1 VVDPAAMAG
10 SQDKELVGD
19 SKETPGEAP
28 QESATAAVDAGDPPL
43 FPASPNDAPQPL
55 VAEVS
60 DSSRERRAGDAAPGD
75 GTDDDETDD
84 DDEDE
89 EDDDVESASPPPPGD
104 EPAPLFDQ
112 HPWAVTARVG
122 AISALLGVTLSAW
135 AQLSIKSQWV
145 PDFLISNTRG
155 ASERKLMLILLVA
168 GLAGGATVGLG
179 LLHRLRKQER
189 QAELERWLWFLVPA
203 LMLPCLPTLFRAK
216 PWQNRHDALLPIVI
230 LMSLLFEALMLL
242 SLRSVPRAARDFWR
256 QTTAQVPRV
265 IKTRGPLVLVV
276 AAALGYAAFF
286 SFFLLRWHYKL
297 RTGNFDLSINNNL
310 MYGGLHGDFL
320 KSPVAFP
327 DNPGKYLA
335 AHAKFG
341 HYLFLPIYALIP
353 RPETL
358 LVIQAALIGAGSLP
372 LFLFARRHL
381 SEWTAAVIALAYLAY
396 YPMHGST
403 FSEFQNVPIAAL
415 FVFGVV
421 WAADAK
427 RWVWM
432 GVLTAIALLMR
443 EDIPVGLSII
453 GVFLLASGHRP
464 TAGLVL
470 AAVSTSYFLLLRF
483 YVMEE
488 AGDWWFPTMYKELWA
503 DGERGFRSVIK
514 TLLTNP
520 LFVIQ
525 KLSVEK
531 KLIYLMHLLTP
542 LAFLPLRRWYLWL
555 SLIPGVLLTL
565 LVTNYDPPTQF
576 SFHYVMHWAPYLFMA
591 SVLSLVA
598 IGKSPD
604 LGPLRQK
611 AALFAFCGASAVL
624 SFNYGAFACRENSF
638 KGGFH
643 KVEFTYSEAEAA
655 RYARLMDLIKDIPK
669 DDTVAATEKVGP
681 HLSSR
686 RIFHTMRTGPRGTT
700 WIVASSKELKLS
712 KTKVSLRA
720 VLDKNEYG
728 VVRRSGDFA
737 LFKRGYSTDGNAKLI
752 KDWGL

>member
-1 VVDPAAMAG
+1 MAG
-10 SQDKELVGD
+10 SQDDKVVGE
-19 SKETPGEAP
+19 SKETTAESSNEPAP
-28 QESATAAVDAGDPPL
+28 AAVTAPSTETGAESDEAATKANGDPAAHAGT
-43 FPASPNDAPQPL
+43 PADQSPDADTD
-55 VAEVS
+55 E
-60 DSSRERRAGDAAPGD
+60 EEGD
-75 GTDDDETDD
+75 EEE
-84 DDEDE
+84 DDEDGDEE
-89 EDDDVESASPPPPGD
+89 EDDEEEEDDAPPPPRAD

-112 HPWAVTARVG
+112 HPWSVTVRVL
-122 AISALLGVTLSAW
+122 AISALLGLAVSGW
-135 AQLSIKSQWV
+135 AQLSIKSAWV
-145 PDFLISNTRG
+145 PDFLSANVRG
-155 ASERKLMLILLVA
+155 VAERKLMLALLIA
-168 GLAGGATVGLG
+168 GLVVGGGVGMG
-179 LLHRLRKQER
+179 LLTWLRKRSRE
-189 QAELERWLWFLVPA
+189 AELERWLWFLVPGI
-203 LMLPCLPTLFRAK
+203 LLPCVPALFRAK
-216 PWQNRHDALLPIVI
+216 PWQNRYEALLPIVI
-230 LMSLLFEALMLL
+230 LMSLFFEALMVL
-242 SLRSVPRAARDFWR
+242 SLRSVPAAARDFWR
-256 QTTAQVPRV
+256 QTVSQIPALVRR
-265 IKTRGPLVLVV
+265 RGPLAIVLLGS
-276 AAALGYAAFF
+276 LGYAVFF

-310 MYGGLHGDFL
+310 MFGGLHGDFL

-327 DNPGKYLA
+327 DDPGKYLA

-341 HYLFLPIYALIP
+341 HYLFLPIYALVP

-358 LVIQAALIGAGSLP
+358 LIIQSVLIGGSAIP

-381 SEWTAAVIALAYLAY
+381 TEVAAAAVALAYLAY
-396 YPMHGST
+396 YPMHGAT

-443 EDIPVGLSII
+443 EDIPIGLSII
-453 GVFLLASGHRP
+453 GLFLLASGYRP

-470 AAVSTSYFLLLRF
+470 AAVSTSYFLIVRF
-483 YVMEE
+483 YVMDE

-520 LFVIQ
+520 LFVIS
-525 KLSVEK
+525 KLAIEK
-531 KLIYLMHLLTP
+531 KIIYLAHLLTP

-565 LVTNYDPPTQF
+565 LVTNYDPPIQF
-576 SFHYVMHWAPYLFMA
+576 SFHYTMHWAPYLFMA
-591 SVLSLVA
+591 SVLALVA

-604 LGPLRQK
+604 LGAQRQR

-624 SFNYGAFACRENSF
+624 SFNYGAFAMRENSF

-643 KVEFTYSEAEAA
+643 KVEFTYTEAEDK
-655 RYARLMDLIKDIPK
+655 RYEVLRELIKDIPK
-669 DDTVAATEKVGP
+669 TATVAATEKVGP

-686 RIFHTMRTGPRGTT
+686 RILHTMRTGPHDAE
-700 WIVASSKELKLS
+700 WIVASSRELKLS

-720 VLDKNEYG
+720 VLDKNQYG
-728 VVRRSGDFA
+728 VIKRSGDFA
-737 LFKRGYSTDGNAKLI
+737 VFKKGAPTDGNAKLI

>member
-1 VVDPAAMAG
+1 MAG
-10 SQDKELVGD
+10 PEDEKTVGD
-19 SKETPGEAP
+19 SKETPGTSSNVPPDGAVKPELDSEP
-28 QESATAAVDAGDPPL
+28 EPGSA
-43 FPASPNDAPQPL
+43 S
-55 VAEVS
+55 VS
-60 DSSRERRAGDAAPGD
+60 EQ
-75 GTDDDETDD
+75 DDDGE
-84 DDEDE
+84 DDEDAPVSE
-89 EDDDVESASPPPPGD
+89 AEPPPPD
-104 EPAPLFDQ
+104 PNEPAPLFDQ
-112 HPWAVTARVG
+112 HPWAVTTRVL
-122 AISALLGVTLSAW
+122 AISALLGLAVSAW
-135 AQLSIKSQWV
+135 AQFSIRSAWV
-145 PDFLISNTRG
+145 PDFLLSNTRG
-155 ASERKLMLILLVA
+155 VAERKTMLALLVA
-168 GLAGGATVGLG
+168 GLVVGGAIGVGL
-179 LLHRLRKQER
+179 LQWFRKR
-189 QAELERWLWFLVPA
+189 QRESELERWLWFLVPG
-203 LMLPCLPTLFRAK
+203 LMLPCLPALFRAK
-216 PWQNRHDALLPIVI
+216 PWLNRHDTLLPIVV
-230 LMSLLFEALMLL
+230 LMSLLFEALILL
-242 SLRSVPRAARDFWR
+242 SLRSVPRAAREFW
-256 QTTAQVPRV
+256 QQSISQVPALVR
-265 IKTRGPLVLVV
+265 RHGPLVIVL
-276 AAALGYAAFF
+276 AGALGYAAFF

-310 MYGGLHGDFL
+310 MFGGLHGDFL
-320 KSPVAFP
+320 QSPVAFP
-327 DNPGKYLA
+327 TDPGKYLA

-341 HYLFLPIYALIP
+341 HYLFLPIYAIVP

-358 LVIQAALIGAGSLP
+358 LIIQSVLIGAGSIP

-381 SEWTAAVIALAYLAY
+381 TEWTAAAVALAYLAY
-396 YPMHGST
+396 YPMHGAT

-432 GVLTAIALLMR
+432 TVLTAIALLMR
-443 EDIPVGLSII
+443 EDIPIGLSVI
-453 GVFLLASGHRP
+453 GLFLLASGYRP

-470 AAVSTSYFLLLRF
+470 AAVSTSYFLFLRF

-520 LFVIQ
+520 LFVIS
-525 KLSVEK
+525 KLAIEK
-531 KLIYLMHLLTP
+531 KFIYLLHLLTP
-542 LAFLPLRRWYLWL
+542 VAFLPLRRWYLWL

-565 LVTNYDPPTQF
+565 LVTNYDPPIQF
-576 SFHYVMHWAPYLFMA
+576 SFHYTMHWAPYLFMA
-591 SVLSLVA
+591 SVLALVA

-604 LGPLRQK
+604 LGPLRQR

-624 SFNYGAFACRENSF
+624 SFNYGAFACREGSF

-643 KVEFTYSEAEAA
+643 KVEFTFTEAENQ
-655 RYARLMDLIKDIPK
+655 RYERLMELIKDIPK
-669 DDTVAATEKVGP
+669 DATVAATEKVGP

-686 RIFHTMRTGPRGTT
+686 RILHTMRTGPRGTE

-712 KTKVSLRA
+712 KTKVSLKS

-737 LFKRGYSTDGNAKLI
+737 IFKRGYKTDGNAKLM

>member
-1 VVDPAAMAG
+1 MAG
-10 SQDKELVGD
+10 LEDEETVGD
-19 SKETPGEAP
+19 SKETPAAASNVPAEGAVNGGPGAKTSTAPAGEPAADSPAEAEPASSGDEPEEDEPEEDEPEEDEAP
-28 QESATAAVDAGDPPL
+28 
-43 FPASPNDAPQPL
+43 ASE
-55 VAEVS
+55 AE
-60 DSSRERRAGDAAPGD
+60 
-75 GTDDDETDD
+75 
-84 DDEDE
+84 
-89 EDDDVESASPPPPGD
+89 SPPPD
-104 EPAPLFDQ
+104 SSEPAPLFDQ
-112 HPWAVTARVG
+112 HPWAVSTRVL
-122 AISALLGVTLSAW
+122 AISALLGLALSGW
-135 AQLSIKSQWV
+135 AQLSIKSAWV

-155 ASERKLMLILLVA
+155 VAERKTMIALLIAGLVA
-168 GLAGGATVGLG
+168 GGAAGGA
-179 LLHRLRKQER
+179 LLHWFRKR
-189 QAELERWLWFLVPA
+189 QREVELERWLWFLVPGI
-203 LMLPCLPTLFRAK
+203 MLPCLPALFRAK
-216 PWQNRHDALLPIVI
+216 PWQNRHDTLLPIVL
-230 LMSLLFEALMLL
+230 LMSLLLEALILL
-242 SLRSVPRAARDFWR
+242 SARSVPRQAREFW
-256 QTTAQVPRV
+256 QQSINQVPVLIRR
-265 IKTRGPLVLVV
+265 RGPLVLVL

-310 MYGGLHGDFL
+310 MYGGLYGDFL

-327 DNPGKYLA
+327 TDPGKYLA

-341 HYLFLPIYALIP
+341 HYLFLPIYALVP

-358 LVIQAALIGAGSLP
+358 LIIQSVLIGAGSIP

-381 SEWTAAVIALAYLAY
+381 TEWTAAAIALAYLAY
-396 YPMHGST
+396 YPMHGAT

-427 RWVWM
+427 KWVWM

-443 EDIPVGLSII
+443 EDIPIGLSVI
-453 GVFLLASGHRP
+453 GLFLLASGYRP

-470 AAVSTSYFLLLRF
+470 AAVSTSYFLVLRF

-520 LFVIQ
+520 LFVIG
-525 KLSVEK
+525 KLAIEK
-531 KLIYLMHLLTP
+531 KVIYLLHLLTP

-576 SFHYVMHWAPYLFMA
+576 SFHYVMHWSPYLFMA
-591 SVLSLVA
+591 SVLALVA

-604 LGPLRQK
+604 LGPLRQR

-643 KVEFTYSEAEAA
+643 KVEFTFTQAEYQ
-655 RYARLMDLIKDIPK
+655 RYERLMDLIKDIPK
-669 DDTVAATEKVGP
+669 DATVAATEKVGP

-686 RIFHTMRTGPRGTT
+686 RVLHTMRTGPRGTD

-737 LFKRGYSTDGNAKLI
+737 LFKRGYKTDGNAKLI

>member
-1 VVDPAAMAG
+1 MAG
-10 SQDKELVGD
+10 SQDDEAVGD
-19 SKETPGEAP
+19 SKEAPGEASKEP
-28 QESATAAVDAGDPPL
+28 EPAAVDAGDL
-43 FPASPNDAPQPL
+43 GASQRAD
-55 VAEVS
+55 
-60 DSSRERRAGDAAPGD
+60 ERDLAAPPPPAAAPEPGSDAD
-75 GTDDDETDD
+75 GE
-84 DDEDE
+84 DEDE
-89 EDDDVESASPPPPGD
+89 DDGEDDGEDEPVASEAEPPPPAGD

-122 AISALLGVTLSAW
+122 AISALLGLALSAW
-135 AQLSIKSQWV
+135 AQLSIKSSWV
-145 PDFLISNTRG
+145 ADFLVSNTRG
-155 ASERKLMLILLVA
+155 IAERKLMMILLVL
-168 GLAGGATVGLG
+168 GLAAGAAVGLG
-179 LLHRLRKQER
+179 LLHQLRKRGQE
-189 QAELERWLWFLVPA
+189 ATLERWLWFLVPA

-216 PWQNRHDALLPIVI
+216 PWQNRHDTLLPIVI
-230 LMSLLFEALMLL
+230 LMSLLFEALILL
-242 SLRSVPRAARDFWR
+242 SLRSVPRAAREFW
-256 QTTAQVPRV
+256 QQSTAQVPAWLR
-265 IKTRGPLVLVV
+265 RHGPLAIVL
-276 AAALGYAAFF
+276 AGALGYAAFF

-310 MYGGLHGDFL
+310 MYGGLYGDFL
-320 KSPVAFP
+320 QSPVAFP
-327 DNPGKYLA
+327 DDPGKYLA

-341 HYLFLPIYALIP
+341 HYLFLPIYALVP

-358 LVIQAALIGAGSLP
+358 LIIQSVLIGAGSIP

-381 SEWTAAVIALAYLAY
+381 SAWAAALIALCYLAY
-396 YPMHGST
+396 YPMHGAT

-421 WAADAK
+421 WAADAQ

-443 EDIPVGLSII
+443 EDIPIGLSII
-453 GVFLLASGHRP
+453 GMFLLTSGYRP
-464 TAGLVL
+464 TAGLIL
-470 AAVSTSYFLLLRF
+470 AAVSTSYFLILRF

-520 LFVIQ
+520 LFVLS
-525 KLSVEK
+525 KLATEK
-531 KLIYLMHLLTP
+531 KIIYLTHLLTP

-591 SVLSLVA
+591 SVLALLA

-624 SFNYGAFACRENSF
+624 SFNYGAFAMRNGSF

-643 KVEFTYSEAEAA
+643 KVEFSYTEAEAA
-655 RYARLMDLIKDIPK
+655 RYERLMDLIKDIPK
-669 DDTVAATEKVGP
+669 EDTVAATEKVGP

-686 RIFHTMRTGPRGTT
+686 RILHTMRTGPRGTT

-712 KTKVSLRA
+712 KTKASLRA
-720 VLDKNEYG
+720 VLEKQEYG

-737 LFKRGYSTDGNAKLI
+737 LFKRGYSTEGNAKLM
-752 KDWGL
+752 KDWGLGGREP

>member
-1 VVDPAAMAG
+1 MAG
-10 SQDKELVGD
+10 TEDEKEAGD
-19 SKETPGEAP
+19 SKETPGGSSNVPPDGAVEPA
-28 QESATAAVDAGDPPL
+28 ATAASE
-43 FPASPNDAPQPL
+43 PAASEP
-55 VAEVS
+55 
-60 DSSRERRAGDAAPGD
+60 AASEPAASEPAD
-75 GTDDDETDD
+75 NE
-84 DDEDE
+84 DDEDD
-89 EDDDVESASPPPPGD
+89 EDDDAPVSEAEAPPPDPN

-112 HPWAVTARVG
+112 HPWAVATRVL
-122 AISALLGVTLSAW
+122 AISALLGLALSAW
-135 AQLSIKSQWV
+135 AQLSIRSAWV
-145 PDFLISNTRG
+145 PDFLISNTLG
-155 ASERKLMLILLVA
+155 VAERKTMLALLVA
-168 GLAGGATVGLG
+168 GLVVGAATGAG
-179 LLHRLRKQER
+179 LLQWFRKRKRES
-189 QAELERWLWFLVPA
+189 ELERWFWFLVPCI
-203 LMLPCLPTLFRAK
+203 MLPCLPALFRAK
-216 PWQNRHDALLPIVI
+216 PWLNRHDTLLPIVL
-230 LMSLLFEALMLL
+230 LMSLLFEALILL
-242 SLRSVPRAARDFWR
+242 SLRSVPRAAREFW
-256 QTTAQVPRV
+256 QQSISQVPALIRR
-265 IKTRGPLVLVV
+265 RGPLVIVL
-276 AAALGYAAFF
+276 AGALAYAAFF

-310 MYGGLHGDFL
+310 MFGGLYGDFL
-320 KSPVAFP
+320 QSPVAFP
-327 DNPGKYLA
+327 TDPGKYLA

-341 HYLFLPIYALIP
+341 HYLFLPIYAIVP

-358 LVIQAALIGAGSLP
+358 LIIQSVLIGAGSIP

-381 SEWTAAVIALAYLAY
+381 PEWTAAAVALAYLAY
-396 YPMHGST
+396 YPMHGAT

-443 EDIPVGLSII
+443 EDIPIGLSVI
-453 GVFLLASGHRP
+453 GTFLLASGYRP

-470 AAVSTSYFLLLRF
+470 AAISTSYFLFLRF

-520 LFVIQ
+520 LFVIS
-525 KLSVEK
+525 KLAIEK
-531 KLIYLMHLLTP
+531 KVVYLLHLLTP

-565 LVTNYDPPTQF
+565 LVTNYDPPIQF
-576 SFHYVMHWAPYLFMA
+576 SFHYTMHWAPYLFMA
-591 SVLSLVA
+591 SVLALVA

-604 LGPLRQK
+604 LGPLRQR

-624 SFNYGAFACRENSF
+624 SFNYGAFACREGSF
-638 KGGFH
+638 KGGFQ
-643 KVEFTYSEAEAA
+643 KVEFTFTEAENQ
-655 RYARLMDLIKDIPK
+655 RYERLMELIKDIPK
-669 DDTVAATEKVGP
+669 DATVAATEKVGP

-686 RIFHTMRTGPRGTT
+686 RILHTMRTGPRGTE

-712 KTKVSLRA
+712 KTKVSLKA
-720 VLDKNEYG
+720 VLEKNEYG

-737 LFKRGYSTDGNAKLI
+737 LFKRGYKTDGNAKLM

>member
-1 VVDPAAMAG
+1 MAG
-10 SQDKELVGD
+10 SQDDEVVGIPKAAPVEE
-19 SKETPGEAP
+19 SKAP
-28 QESATAAVDAGDPPL
+28 PPAAVDTT
-43 FPASPNDAPQPL
+43 AP
-55 VAEVS
+55 VAEPV
-60 DSSRERRAGDAAPGD
+60 APSLAD
-75 GTDDDETDD
+75 GEDVEETDD
-84 DDEDE
+84 EDEDDGEDEDE
-89 EDDDVESASPPPPGD
+89 EDAEGAPPLTEE

-122 AISALLGVTLSAW
+122 TLSALLGLAVSAW
-135 AQLSIKSQWV
+135 AQLSIKSAWV

-155 ASERKLMLILLVA
+155 LAERKTMLMLLVA
-168 GLAGGATVGLG
+168 GVLAGGAVGLV
-179 LLHRLRKQER
+179 LLARLRKQSRE
-189 QAELERWLWFLVPA
+189 ADLERWLWFLVPGI
-203 LMLPCLPTLFRAK
+203 MLPCLPALFRAK
-216 PWQNRHDALLPIVI
+216 AWQGRYEALLAIVI
-230 LMSLLFEALMLL
+230 VLSLLFEALVLL
-242 SLRSVPRAARDFWR
+242 STRSVPAAARLFWR
-256 QTTAQVPRV
+256 QTLDQLPSVVKKRGALAIV
-265 IKTRGPLVLVV
+265 IL
-276 AAALGYAAFF
+276 AALGYAVFF

-310 MYGGLHGDFL
+310 MYGGLYGDFL
-320 KSPVAFP
+320 QSPVAFP
-327 DNPGKYLA
+327 DDPGKYLA

-341 HYLFLPIYALIP
+341 HYLFLPIYALVP

-358 LVIQAALIGAGSLP
+358 LIIQSVLIGGSSIP

-381 SEWTAAVIALAYLAY
+381 TEWTAAALTLAYLAY
-396 YPMHGST
+396 YPMHGAT

-432 GVLTAIALLMR
+432 AAFTAIALLMR
-443 EDIPVGLSII
+443 EDIPIGLSII
-453 GVFLLASGHRP
+453 GVFLLASGYRP

-470 AAVSTSYFLLLRF
+470 AAVSTSYFLVLRF

-488 AGDWWFPTMYKELWA
+488 AGDWWFPTMYKEFWA
-503 DGERGFRSVIK
+503 DGERGFRSVLK

-520 LFVIQ
+520 LFVLGKIAI
-525 KLSVEK
+525 EK
-531 KLIYLMHLLTP
+531 KLIYVAHLLTP

-555 SLIPGVLLTL
+555 SVIPGFLLTL
-565 LVTNYDPPTQF
+565 LISNYDPPTQF

-591 SVLSLVA
+591 SVLALLA

-604 LGPLRQK
+604 LGPQRQR

-643 KVEFTYSEAEAA
+643 KVEFNYTEAEDQ
-655 RYARLMDLIKDIPK
+655 RFHRLLELIKDIPK
-669 DDTVAATEKVGP
+669 DATVAATEKVGP
-681 HLSSR
+681 HVSSR
-686 RIFHTMRTGPRGTT
+686 RILHTMRTGPHGAE
-700 WIVASSKELKLS
+700 WIVASSRELKLS

-720 VLDKNEYG
+720 VLDKNQYG
-728 VVRRSGDFA
+728 VVKRSGDFA
-737 LFKRGYSTDGNAKLI
+737 LFKRGYNTDANAKLI

>member
-1 VVDPAAMAG
+1 MAG
-10 SQDKELVGD
+10 PEDEKAVGD
-19 SKETPGEAP
+19 SKETPGDP
-28 QESATAAVDAGDPPL
+28 SNVSPDGAVRPDPP
-43 FPASPNDAPQPL
+43 A
-55 VAEVS
+55 
-60 DSSRERRAGDAAPGD
+60 AAPS
-75 GTDDDETDD
+75 EPAASEPEPSSASMQ

-89 EDDDVESASPPPPGD
+89 DEGDEDEDEGDEDDAPVSEAEPPPPD
-104 EPAPLFDQ
+104 PNEPAPLFDQ
-112 HPWAVTARVG
+112 HPWAVATRVL
-122 AISALLGVTLSAW
+122 AISALLGLALSAW
-135 AQLSIKSQWV
+135 AQLSIRSAWV
-145 PDFLISNTRG
+145 PDFLISNTLG
-155 ASERKLMLILLVA
+155 VAPRKTMLVLLVA
-168 GLAGGATVGLG
+168 GLVVGGATGAG
-179 LLHRLRKQER
+179 LLQWFRKR
-189 QAELERWLWFLVPA
+189 QRESELERWLWFLVPGI
-203 LMLPCLPTLFRAK
+203 MLPCLPALFRAK
-216 PWQNRHDALLPIVI
+216 PWLNRHDTLLPIVV
-230 LMSLLFEALMLL
+230 LMSLLFEALILL
-242 SLRSVPRAARDFWR
+242 SIRSVPRAARDFWQQSISQIPALVR
-256 QTTAQVPRV
+256 R
-265 IKTRGPLVLVV
+265 RGPLVIVL
-276 AAALGYAAFF
+276 AGALGYAAFF

-310 MYGGLHGDFL
+310 MFGGLHGDFL
-320 KSPVAFP
+320 QSPVAFP
-327 DNPGKYLA
+327 TDPGKYLA

-341 HYLFLPIYALIP
+341 HYLFLPIYAIVP

-358 LVIQAALIGAGSLP
+358 LIIQSVLIGAGSIP

-381 SEWTAAVIALAYLAY
+381 TEWTAAAVALAYLAY
-396 YPMHGST
+396 YPMHGAT

-443 EDIPVGLSII
+443 EDIPIGLSVI
-453 GVFLLASGHRP
+453 GLFLLASGYRP

-470 AAVSTSYFLLLRF
+470 AAVSTSYFLFLRF

-514 TLLTNP
+514 TLITNP
-520 LFVIQ
+520 LFVIS
-525 KLSVEK
+525 KLAIEK
-531 KLIYLMHLLTP
+531 KVVYLLHLLTP

-565 LVTNYDPPTQF
+565 LVTNYDPPIQF
-576 SFHYVMHWAPYLFMA
+576 SFHYTMHWAPYLFMA
-591 SVLSLVA
+591 SVLALVA

-604 LGPLRQK
+604 LGPMRQR

-624 SFNYGAFACRENSF
+624 SFNYGAFACREGSF
-638 KGGFH
+638 KGGFQ
-643 KVEFTYSEAEAA
+643 KVEFTFTEAENQ
-655 RYARLMDLIKDIPK
+655 RYERLMDLIKDIPK
-669 DDTVAATEKVGP
+669 DATVAATEKVGP

-686 RIFHTMRTGPRGTT
+686 RILHTMRTGPRGTE

-712 KTKVSLRA
+712 KTKVSLKG
-720 VLDKNEYG
+720 VLEKNEYG

-737 LFKRGYSTDGNAKLI
+737 LFKRGYKTDGNAKLM

>member
-1 VVDPAAMAG
+1 MAG
-10 SQDKELVGD
+10 PQDDEVVGD
-19 SKETPGEAP
+19 SKEQPADGSKVSAPSPEDEA
-28 QESATAAVDAGDPPL
+28 AAADEKAEAGDH
-43 FPASPNDAPQPL
+43 D
-55 VAEVS
+55 E
-60 DSSRERRAGDAAPGD
+60 DSED
-75 GTDDDETDD
+75 GEEEDS
-84 DDEDE
+84 EDE
-89 EDDDVESASPPPPGD
+89 EPVSAEGPELP

-112 HPWAVTARVG
+112 HPWAVTARVVTLF
-122 AISALLGVTLSAW
+122 ALFGLALSAW
-135 AQLSIKSQWV
+135 AQLSIQSSWV

-155 ASERKLMLILLVA
+155 VAARKTMLVLLV
-168 GLAGGATVGLG
+168 LG
-179 LLHRLRKQER
+179 LVVGGGSGLFALTYMRKRER
-189 QAELERWLWFLVPA
+189 TVELERWLWFLVPG
-203 LMLPCLPTLFRAK
+203 LMLPCLPALFRAK
-216 PWQNRHDALLPIVI
+216 PWQNRYEALLPIVI
-230 LMSLLFEALMLL
+230 LLSLLFEALLLL
-242 SLRSVPRAARDFWR
+242 SLRSVPSAARVFWR
-256 QTTAQVPRV
+256 QTLEQVPAALKRRAGLWV
-265 IKTRGPLVLVV
+265 VV
-276 AAALGYAAFF
+276 AGALGYAAFF

-297 RTGNFDLSINNNL
+297 RTGNFDLAINNNL
-310 MYGGLHGDFL
+310 MYGGLYGDFL

-327 DNPGKYLA
+327 DDPGKYLA

-341 HYLFLPIYALIP
+341 HYLFLPIYAIVP

-358 LVIQAALIGAGSLP
+358 LIIQSVLIGGSSVP

-381 SEWTAAVIALAYLAY
+381 SEWAAVAVAFAYLAY
-396 YPMHGST
+396 YPMHGAT

-432 GVLTAIALLMR
+432 GVFTAIALLMR
-443 EDIPVGLSII
+443 EDIPIGLSII
-453 GVFLLASGHRP
+453 GFFLLASGYRP

-520 LFVIQ
+520 LFVIS
-525 KLSVEK
+525 KLAVEK
-531 KLIYLMHLLTP
+531 KLIYLTHLLTP

-555 SLIPGVLLTL
+555 SLVPGALLTL

-591 SVLSLVA
+591 SVLALVA

-604 LGPLRQK
+604 LGPLRQR

-624 SFNYGAFACRENSF
+624 SFNYGAFARRENSF

-643 KVEFTYSEAEAA
+643 KVEFTYTQAEAD
-655 RYARLMDLIKDIPK
+655 RYERLMALIKDIPK
-669 DDTVAATEKVGP
+669 DATVAATEKVGP

-686 RIFHTMRTGPRGTT
+686 RILHTMRTGPHGAE
-700 WIVASSKELKLS
+700 WIVASSRELKLS
-712 KTKVSLRA
+712 KTKVSLRD
-720 VLDKNEYG
+720 VLDKNQYG
-728 VVRRSGDFA
+728 VVKRSGDFA
-737 LFKRGYSTDGNAKLI
+737 LFKRGYSTADNAKLI